1 MSRKTSPNPGVSAVL
16 SFLFN
21 GLGQIYNGQIAK
33 GLFLM
38 ALSTL
43 FMIGVVMGSVLC
55 GYYFLTGF
63 KEGWALRWALWG
75 LLPSLLGT
83 ALVGIY
89 NIFDAYQT
97 ALRMKEDEE
106 TSR

>member
-1 MSRKTSPNPGVSAVL
+1 
-16 SFLFN
+16 
-21 GLGQIYNGQIAK
+21 
-33 GLFLM
+33 
-38 ALSTL
+38 
-43 FMIGVVMGSVLC
+43 MGA
-55 GYYFLTGF
+55 TM
-63 KEGWALRWALWG
+63 ALWG